1 MIKFFSRI
9 RQQLLTEN
17 KLTKYILYAIGEI
30 VLVVL
35 GILIAL
41 NINNSN
47 EYKKER
53 AQEQLV
59 LRQLRGEFQDN
70 MQQLDQKIAIRVGMM
85 KSAKQLLDLIDHPDL
100 RNKDSVD
107 ILIAR
112 TLPYTTFDPIIND
125 LNSSGEMRLL
135 ENPALKQALT
145 RWSSNIKD
153 VMEEEETWKYYRD
166 ELYMPFLIEHYQFRT
181 LRDKAMRSNV
191 LENYSLDVS
200 ASKALYA
207 ADIGSS
213 YHQEDFNAL
222 LDHPDLEDH
231 LSRCFSINNWSNVQ
245 SIILKSRIE
254 EIIALIDSEID

>member
-1 MIKFFSRI
+1 MIAFFRRL
-9 RQQLLTEN
+9 RQKLLTEN
-17 KLTKYILYAIGEI
+17 KFSKYLLYAIGEI
-30 VLVVL
+30 ALVVI

-41 NINNSN
+41 NINNAN

-70 MQQLDQKIAIRVGMM
+70 MEQLDQKIAMRVGMM

-100 RNKDSVD
+100 RTKDSVD

-145 RWSSNIKD
+145 RWSSNVKD
-153 VMEEEETWKYYRD
+153 VMEEEEIWKYYRN
-166 ELYMPFLIEHYQFRT
+166 EIYMPFLIEHYQFRT
-181 LRDKAMRSNV
+181 LRDKAMKSNV
-191 LENYSLDVS
+191 LGDYSLDIT
-200 ASKALYA
+200 ASKALYS

-213 YHQEDFNAL
+213 NHEEDFNAL

-231 LSRCFSINNWSNVQ
+231 LSRCFSVNNWSNVQ
-245 SIILKSRIE
+245 AIILKSRIE
-254 EIIALIDSEID
+254 KILELIDSEID